1 VWEVGNGKK
10 LFEMNSN
17 VHIALTILN
26 MEVKSHVFIS
36 FYNFKFVKVIVLS
49 KCVYLNG
56 MVLLCKKY
64 IYV

>member
-1 VWEVGNGKK
+1 
-10 LFEMNSN
+10 MNSN
-17 VHIALTILN
+17 VHIAHTILS
-26 MEVKSHVFIS
+26 MEVKSHVFTT